1 MTNPIWTTPAGFLG
15 TLTERRT
22 TATNLVA
29 VGDSISYSVISG
41 SLPSGLYLNTDTGL
55 ILGTPMAVAND
66 ATSKFVVRAKNTS
79 GVTDRTFN
87 YVVSG
92 ADAPVWITLAGGLPV
107 GKNGEYFSINKQY
120 VDYTL
125 RADTDI
131 LAEGNSLKYYIADT
145 DGSLPPGL
153 KLSQSGRIYGYVN
166 DTLVIDTN
174 VSIQTGYDI
183 DAYDTFPYERTTVNP
198 ADVNTSTFL
207 KSYII
212 DYIAPE
218 DPMRVLFAEGVDFR
232 DGDQIY
238 LENIQGLSALNGGVF
253 AVKVLGPGIASLYYD
268 SELTNPV
275 DGTDDVNFPVY
286 DRPKAGDPI
295 PIAYWG
301 STTDFRPKSIN
312 KIYQF
317 YVTVTDGILSSRRAF
332 WIEVVDHNS
341 LRVDNSYISIDS
353 DMFDSSAG
361 YLLAPIWQTKYG
373 ELLPN
378 VANLGSVRASRQQVL
393 SLYDY
398 DPYPLDGPVF
408 YDWNIVD
415 VNPDIKL
422 VTDSVLSEANLPTRN
437 LKGDNTLVFKDAEV
451 FPTKGMKI
459 QFSDYIPNTDDTIYT
474 VVGVIP
480 LSNTS
485 GILNLDQPL
494 IARLPHDHIFY
505 LGTKSVRPP
514 GLSLDPKTGTLYGRL
529 AYQSTYGQGYRFT
542 VKSIKIDQVSA
553 AATLNDATGSND
565 ARIVGRIYTTLSS
578 EPPEGVGGLPI
589 SSQYTGATGDI
600 ILVSK
605 TSLDFIGDVQ
615 ITLMDGRTNAYVFV
629 KEGTPRWIYLGEI
642 AFSNQ
647 IYLLNVLGEI
657 PSSISWV
664 STSSLGTLSSG
675 EVSELFVK
683 AVNTNTNYS
692 IQYEIVSG
700 ELPPGLKFNNDGTIQ
715 GKITGNGQTYFDYEI
730 TTATFIGSIN
740 NNILTINTVTSGSIV
755 PHQAITSNNLQT
767 DAFITSGSGNTWIV
781 QSNTTGTVVNYGT
794 YTVFESAINLATATI
809 QASTLVPYNQAYD
822 MIMFDGNSSTVDKNW
837 YFTVRASDV
846 YRLSSVEKEFS
857 ISVYQDSITE
867 YTRIYVKPFLELS
880 KRSAYRDFMTD
891 SIIFDPLLI
900 YRPND
905 PEFGV
910 QTQIRMVIEPGIEKV
925 TLDEIASATENY
937 FYRKKFY
944 FGDVKSIT
952 AKDSNGNEVYEIVYV
967 EIIDNQMANK
977 ASPSYAVSVNNI
989 QLSLESI
996 DLGNN
1001 TVIGV
1006 NERLQPRW
1014 MRTLQDDTGVAIGFV
1029 KAVPLCYVIPGGSVK
1044 TLSRI
1049 NNALSTGQFDFKQF
1063 NFDTDRII
1071 VETASEIE
1079 RTGWV
1084 LYPTDRR

>member
-1 MTNPIWTTPAGFLG
+1 MTNPIWSTPAGFLG

-22 TATNLVA
+22 TATNLVT
-29 VGDSISYSVISG
+29 VGNDISYSVISG
-41 SLPSGLYLNTDTGL
+41 SLPTGMYLNTSTGL
-55 ILGTPMAVAND
+55 ILGTPSAVAID
-66 ATSKFVVRAKNTS
+66 ASSKFVIRAKNAD
-79 GVTDRTFN
+79 GVADRTFS
-87 YVVSG
+87 YTVSG
-92 ADAPVWITLAGGLPV
+92 PDEPVWVTLPGGLPV
-107 GKNGEYFSINKQY
+107 GKSGEYFSINKQY

-131 LAEGNSLKYYIADT
+131 LLEGNNLKYYIADT

-153 KLSQSGRIYGYVN
+153 KLSQNGRIYGYV
-166 DTLVIDTN
+166 DDSLVINTN
-174 VSIQTGYDI
+174 VTIQTGYDI
-183 DAYDTFPYERTTVNP
+183 DAYDTYPYERTTVDPLN
-198 ADVNTSTFL
+198 VNTSTFL
-207 KSYII
+207 KSYTI
-212 DYIAPE
+212 DFIAAE
-218 DPMRVLFAEGVDFR
+218 DPMRIIFAEGVDFR

-238 LENIQGLSALNGGVF
+238 LENIQGPSALNGGVF
-253 AVKVLGPGIASLYYD
+253 AVKVLGAGICALYYD

-275 DGTDDVNFPVY
+275 DGTDDITFPGY
-286 DRPKAGDPI
+286 DRPQPGDPV
-295 PIAYWG
+295 PTAYWG
-301 STTDFRPKSIN
+301 STTEFRPKTIN

-317 YVTVTDGILSSRRAF
+317 YVTVTDGIQSARRAF

-353 DMFDSSAG
+353 DLFNSSAG

-373 ELLPN
+373 ELLPD
-378 VANLGSVRASRQQVL
+378 VANLGSVRSGKQQVL

-408 YDWNIVD
+408 YDWDIVD

-422 VTDSVLSEANLPTRN
+422 VTDSVINTANLPSRN

-451 FPTKGMKI
+451 FPIKGMKI
-459 QFSDYIPNTDDTIYT
+459 QFSDYIPNTDNTIYT

-480 LSNTS
+480 LSDTS

-494 IARLPHDHIFY
+494 GVRIPHDHVFY
-505 LGTKSVRPP
+505 AGTKSNRPP

-542 VKSIKIDQVSA
+542 VKSIKIDQVSGA
-553 AATLNDATGSND
+553 TTLNEVTGSND
-565 ARIVGRIYTTLSS
+565 ARIVRRIYTTVAA
-578 EPPEGVGGLPI
+578 EPPEGAGGLTPAA
-589 SSQYTGATGDI
+589 SYTGLTGDI
-600 ILVSK
+600 VLVSK
-605 TSLDFIGDVQ
+605 TSLDFINEVQ
-615 ITLMDGRTNAYVFV
+615 LTLMDGSTRAYVFV
-629 KEGTPRWIYLGEI
+629 DDGTPRWVYLGDI
-642 AFSNQ
+642 VFSNQ

-657 PSSISWV
+657 PSSITWV
-664 STSSLGTLSSG
+664 STSSLGSISSG
-675 EVSELFVK
+675 EVSELYVK

-692 IQYEIVSG
+692 IQYEIISG
-700 ELPPGLKFNNDGTIQ
+700 QLPPGLIFNNDGTIQ
-715 GKITGNGQTYFDYEI
+715 GKITGSGQTYFDYEI
-730 TTATFIGSIN
+730 TTATFVGSIVN
-740 NNILTINTVTSGSIV
+740 NVLTVNTLTSGSILA
-755 PHQAITSNNLQT
+755 HQALISDNLQT
-767 DAFITSGSGNTWIV
+767 DAFITSGSGNTWNV
-781 QSNTTGTVVNYGT
+781 QSNTTGTLVNYGT
-794 YTVFESAINLATATI
+794 FTNFETTINLVTATI
-809 QASTLVPYNQAYD
+809 QASTLVPYDQNYD
-822 MIMFDGNSSTVDKNW
+822 MLMFDGNSSTVDKNW

-846 YRLSSVEKEFS
+846 YRLSSIEKEFS
-857 ISVYQDSITE
+857 VSVYQDSITE

-880 KRSAYRDFMTD
+880 KRSEYRDFMTN

-910 QTQIRMVIEPGIEKV
+910 QTQIKMVIETGIEKV
-925 TLDEIASATENY
+925 SLDTIATATENY

-944 FGDVKSIT
+944 FGEVKSIT
-952 AKDSNGNEVYEIVYV
+952 AKDSNGTEVYEIVYV
-967 EIIDNQMANK
+967 EIIDSQMANK
-977 ASPSYAVSVNNI
+977 TSPAYSVSVNNM
-989 QLSLESI
+989 QLALESI
-996 DLGNN
+996 DVGNN

-1071 VETASEIE
+1071 VETAAEIE